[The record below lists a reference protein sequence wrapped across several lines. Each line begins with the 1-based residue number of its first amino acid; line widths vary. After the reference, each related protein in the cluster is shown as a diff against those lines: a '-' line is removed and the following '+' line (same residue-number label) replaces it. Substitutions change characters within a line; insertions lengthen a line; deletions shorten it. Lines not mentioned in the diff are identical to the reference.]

1 MSDDIQADD
10 NNELDLSLQLE
21 QAKVEAEA
29 NLNGWKRAQADLLNF
44 QAGQEKKSKE
54 LVDFAR
60 EVAVAKLLPSLD
72 SLGQALKFAPVLD
85 LSPSE
90 GRVPEGGERLD
101 EFAKK
106 YSDWKN
112 GIAGLIKQLDKALEE
127 LGVQRIEALGKK
139 FDPNFHEA
147 IKEIEGG
154 EDGMVVE
161 EYVTGY
167 MIGGKVVRPSGVGIG
182 KK

>member
-1 MSDDIQADD
+1 MSDDNYTTNDQEEKTLIQQ
-10 NNELDLSLQLE
+10 LDE
-21 QAKVEAEA
+21 AKSEAEA

-72 SLGQALKFAPVLD
+72 SLGQAL
-85 LSPSE
+85 
-90 GRVPEGGERLD
+90 RHMPEENEELRIKNK
-101 EFAKK
+101 EFVEK

-127 LGVQRIEALGKK
+127 LGVQRVEALGKK

-154 EDGMVVE
+154 EDGVVVE
-161 EYVTGY
+161 EYVPGY

-182 KK
+182 KKK